1 MVAAGSAYA
10 PASHARRQDAY
21 ASVSGDLPPGEA
33 PLDGAA
39 SPLADTAGLTATDN
53 GVGVGGGGDEDD
65 GGDGDG
71 GAATERAA
79 FVPPPGGGRLG
90 TRWRPARVVNW
101 WKLAAAVGVLVGACV
116 GLMALLDASTPPVG
130 TAAARAVADAV
141 LASMDRSASPC
152 NDMYAYACGGWERRT
167 PIPGSRSGTSR
178 GFTAA
183 ADRIREQL
191 RGLLEMDDAGG
202 KGTASRRV
210 WAAVRR
216 GGGGSSG
223 SGDGDGDAAA
233 TAAMVKPRAF
243 YAACMAARGDERR
256 RRWGLFGYRHGP
268 GAAAAVDLGAP
279 DSPLA
284 RFAAPAAAMEAAPA
298 GADAPTAASVAAAAA
313 YFHAHCGGSPFLG
326 LTVDVDAR
334 HPSTYG
340 LYVSQ
345 GGLGLPHRD
354 YYLADDETHTPVRA
368 AYVVLLTKLAAAAS
382 SAGLL
387 GGGAGKWGAF
397 DDAAAVAAAVLEV
410 ETRLATLTAPPEDLR
425 DPDQWYN
432 VVAVDKLPVVSALLD
447 AAGVKP
453 PLWTGQRASA
463 AAAGLRSAAATARQ
477 GGDPASEPEATPLVT
492 PAAAALGG
500 NDTGRSVIVDVPA
513 FFDGLSAL
521 FSEAVAPANATALSA
536 LRAYVV
542 LRATRHVAG
551 SGAAGAPLYGAL
563 YEMAK
568 VSRGLRAVPPS
579 WEACLGST
587 NVALGEALS
596 AAYVAT
602 YFPEAARSAATATV
616 GDVRTAFGRMLA
628 AADWMDADTKSA
640 AQAKLEGIR
649 LKVGYKDDLDTY
661 DELSIVAPGQ
671 FDVPHPHAANL
682 LAAYEHEW
690 RKSIARLDGGALV
703 DTKQWSMLPTEVNA
717 YYDPTRNEVVAPAGI
732 LQSPFWSTQFPAAL
746 NYGGIGAVLGHE
758 ISHAFDD
765 SGRKFDATGALRDW
779 WTPSAAASFRN
790 RTGCLVSQYSAYSPP
805 RSPMHVNGNL
815 TLGENLADAGG
826 IRAAYAAYRAGANAT
841 AASASA
847 PRNEVLSAAMSDE
860 QLFFLAYAQTW
871 CTKRTTASTAT
882 LLATDPHSPGRFRVQ
897 GVLSGYAPFVAAFN
911 CPASSRYAS
920 KPSCP
925 LW

>member
-1 MVAAGSAYA
+1 M
-10 PASHARRQDAY
+10 
-21 ASVSGDLPPGEA
+21 
-33 PLDGAA
+33 
-39 SPLADTAGLTATDN
+39 
-53 GVGVGGGGDEDD
+53 
-65 GGDGDG
+65 
-71 GAATERAA
+71 
-79 FVPPPGGGRLG
+79 
-90 TRWRPARVVNW
+90 
-101 WKLAAAVGVLVGACV
+101 
-116 GLMALLDASTPPVG
+116 
-130 TAAARAVADAV
+130 
-141 LASMDRSASPC
+141 
-152 NDMYAYACGGWERRT
+152 
-167 PIPGSRSGTSR
+167 
-178 GFTAA
+178 
-183 ADRIREQL
+183 
-191 RGLLEMDDAGG
+191 
-202 KGTASRRV
+202 
-210 WAAVRR
+210 
-216 GGGGSSG
+216 
-223 SGDGDGDAAA
+223 
-233 TAAMVKPRAF
+233 
-243 YAACMAARGDERR
+243 
-256 RRWGLFGYRHGP
+256 
-268 GAAAAVDLGAP
+268 
-279 DSPLA
+279 
-284 RFAAPAAAMEAAPA
+284 
-298 GADAPTAASVAAAAA
+298 
-313 YFHAHCGGSPFLG
+313 
-326 LTVDVDAR
+326 
-334 HPSTYG
+334 
-340 LYVSQ
+340 
-345 GGLGLPHRD
+345 
-354 YYLADDETHTPVRA
+354 
-368 AYVVLLTKLAAAAS
+368 
-382 SAGLL
+382 
-387 GGGAGKWGAF
+387 
-397 DDAAAVAAAVLEV
+397 AAAVLEV

-690 RKSIARLDGGALV
+690 RKSIARLDDGALV

-758 ISHAFDD
+758 ARWLRRGGRGGLRRPLPCWVWRMAYWGDSSCGVRRSRRWTFVRCQAIANVGASLLTPINRLFSVRLGCFVAPLCSSHCLVALGLPPPRLLAHRILPSLYRPRTRQISHAFDD